1 MVMSVLSEPRLIGR
15 RALLLLAAAALLPG
29 GARAEDPAGAVDALQ
44 GRAAASRGAV
54 DRGLSVGEA
63 VFVDDV
69 VGTDALSRL
78 ALRLG
83 AATTIRLG
91 ELTTLRIDRY
101 LVDRGGTLTL
111 GEGAMLLDRPA
122 GAPPESLTLR
132 GAFGLI
138 AVRGTRLFAG
148 PTEGRIGVFVAR
160 GAVTV
165 TSGGVTVALG
175 AGEGTDLA
183 RRGDPPAPPRRW
195 SPERIAAAL
204 ARVS

>member
-1 MVMSVLSEPRLIGR
+1 MTSPVLTAPRPIGR
-15 RALLLLAAAALLPG
+15 RALLLLAAGVLLPG
-29 GARAEDPAGAVDALQ
+29 GARAENPAGAVEALQ

-54 DRGLSVGEA
+54 ERGLSVGEA

-83 AATTIRLG
+83 AATTLRLG

-101 LVDRGGTLTL
+101 LVDRGGTLSL
-111 GEGAMLLDRPA
+111 GEGAMLLDRP
-122 GAPPESLTLR
+122 GDAPPESLTLR

-138 AVRGTRLFAG
+138 AVRGTRVFAG
-148 PTEGRIGVFVAR
+148 PSEGRIAVFVAR

-165 TSGGVTVALG
+165 TSGGVAVALG

-183 RRGDPPAPPRRW
+183 RRGEPPAPPRRW
-195 SPERIAAAL
+195 SPERISAAL